1 MTHII
6 EAKGQ
11 DWHIVAEKP
20 AGGFCFIY
28 EQVVF
33 RAWLALQDGR
43 IGLRDF
49 RVWLACHELKA
60 RRCVVGGSRTPHY
73 TFEELHRLVGGTG
86 GEHVRRSVKTLAREH
101 LITFTE
107 KAIDLT
113 PGLER
118 GSRGRLI
125 PMPRP
130 LLRHLCRVKGRAY
143 LATGLGHVLRC
154 LFYRKGQ
161 CRSGGWCKSSWVAE
175 TFGVALRA
183 VKEARQRLVS
193 LGVLVLAKADQLR
206 LNRFG
211 RPVLVSMEWGSR
223 SAPRKTQSTTGSA
236 PPREHK
242 KLSYRRSEHQK
253 PARAADPAGARTRAK
268 EPDLNNITMDDLKD
282 PWRLAALFKQAR
294 LRGLVKKTETDILAV
309 FSAAAHAVRVGRQNA
324 PGLFCWMVLRRNW
337 DYLSCADEDGA
348 RRQLNGLLSRSDFD
362 MLKPPD

>member
-1 MTHII
+1 MARII

-11 DWHIVAEKP
+11 DWHIVTEKP

-60 RRCVVGGSRTPHY
+60 RRCVAGGSRTPHY

-86 GEHVRRSVKTLAREH
+86 GEHVRRSVKTLVREH

-175 TFGVALRA
+175 KFGVALRA
-183 VKEARQRLVS
+183 VKEARQKLVN

-211 RPVLVSMEWGSR
+211 RPVLVSMDWGVNPHPGTRNPQPDPHLLGNTRNS
-223 SAPRKTQSTTGSA
+223 PTGDLNTRN
-236 PPREHK
+236 PPDR
-242 KLSYRRSEHQK
+242 
-253 PARAADPAGARTRAK
+253 RTR
-268 EPDLNNITMDDLKD
+268 LV
-282 PWRLAALFKQAR
+282 LAH
-294 LRGLVKKTETDILAV
+294 E
-309 FSAAAHAVRVGRQNA
+309 
-324 PGLFCWMVLRRNW
+324 RRN
-337 DYLSCADEDGA
+337 
-348 RRQLNGLLSRSDFD
+348 RI
-362 MLKPPD
+362 